1 MSGFVVIR
9 REALDHHVIGG
20 NPAHF
25 RAWCWL
31 IASACW
37 KPTKFNVAGT
47 SVTLE
52 RGQICA
58 SIRHLADAWGMS
70 KSAVDRFL
78 TRLETETMIV
88 RNSGHGR
95 LILTIC
101 NYSKYQDKPS
111 DDRDSSGTATGTA
124 AGQQRDTKEQGN
136 KGTIEE
142 EEAKASPS
150 SARTGS
156 KPDPFPRPEWAEPQ
170 AWGDFLVNR
179 KGGKGRR
186 SYPNTA
192 TAYAK
197 FLSDIA
203 RLSDDEWPPGR
214 LLKHA
219 AAKGWAGIYDP
230 RENQNGRS
238 QKLQLADRST
248 AGAATGALARI
259 HAAGAG

>member
-20 NPAHF
+20 NAAHF

-37 KPTKFNVAGT
+37 KPTKFNVGGT

-58 SIRHLADAWGMS
+58 SIRQLADAWGMS

-95 LILTIC
+95 LIITIC

-111 DDRDSSGTATGTA
+111 DDRDSSGTATGTV

-142 EEAKASPS
+142 EEAKASPP
-150 SARTGS
+150 SARAVAKT
-156 KPDPFPRPEWAEPQ
+156 DVFPRPDWADPDVW
-170 AWGDFLVNR
+170 ADLLKNR
-179 KGGKGRR
+179 KTKGT
-186 SYPNTA
+186 PNTA
-192 TAYAK
+192 TAYRK
-197 FLSDIA
+197 LIKDIMA
-203 RLSDDEWPPGR
+203 MADDDWPPGR
-214 LLKHA
+214 LLEAIVARGWA
-219 AAKGWAGIYDP
+219 AAYDP
-230 RENQNGRS
+230 REHRNGRS
-238 QKLQLADRST
+238 QSPQSPRESTFDTGRRIADELF
-248 AGAATGALARI
+248 AAAQAR
-259 HAAGAG
+259 